1 MRYVDLDN
9 IKPGMRL
16 ARPIYNKAG
25 VLLYERGSAIKDL
38 SVIQN
43 IKGFGLIGLFIL
55 EPTEPVPPMTEE
67 DIEFERFQTMMT
79 FQIQEE
85 LNYIIEKKKDQK
97 LDTIAEAII
106 RAYGRRRR
114 KVNFIQGLRSKDD
127 YYYKHALNV
136 AILSAMIAHAMNVPA
151 HDQMEAVKASLVH
164 DIGKVRMP
172 AELYA
177 KPELSKEDKDAIT
190 QYELQGHMLI
200 GEAFMT
206 EPNLKRIATQTQRIL
221 KTGDFGAD
229 LKKIKVFPATRIM
242 TVAER
247 FDLQTAMQ
255 PGREPYSEIS
265 VLQEMRRAPEV
276 YDAKAINGLINSIT
290 LLMPGASVVLS
301 NGMKALV
308 LQTGDDILRPM
319 VLTFDTNRII
329 DLAHQSADDPIYVV
343 DTVKTLDNRVVM
355 DSSTLKQFG
364 FTANAQDAEVVQD
377 TAYVPSENDLT
388 EETEVKQ

>member
-1 MRYVDLDN
+1 MRYIDLDN

-16 ARPIYNKAG
+16 ARPIYNKSG
-25 VLLYERGSAIKDL
+25 VLLFERGSAIKDV
-38 SVIQN
+38 SVIQS
-43 IKGFGLIGLFIL
+43 IKGFGLIGLFVL

-85 LNYIIEKKKDQK
+85 LNYIIEKRKEQR
-97 LDTIAEAII
+97 LNNIAEAII
-106 RAYGRRRR
+106 RAYGRRR
-114 KVNFIQGLRSKDD
+114 KKLTFIQGLRSKDD

-136 AILSAMIAHAMNVPA
+136 AILSALIAHAMNVPA

-177 KPELSKEDKDAIT
+177 KAELTKEDKDAIT

-229 LKKIKVFPATRIM
+229 LKKIKVFTATRIM

-247 FDLQTAMQ
+247 FDLQTAIQ
-255 PGREPYSEIS
+255 PGRDPYSEIS
-265 VLQEMRRAPEV
+265 VLQEMRRAPDV
-276 YDAKAINGLINSIT
+276 YDPDAVNGLVNSIT
-290 LLMPGASVVLS
+290 LLMPGSSVVLS
-301 NGMKALV
+301 NGKKALV
-308 LQTGDDILRPM
+308 LQTGDDVLRPM
-319 VLTFDTNRII
+319 VLTFDTNQMI
-329 DLAHQSADDPIYVV
+329 DLSRQSLTEEQIYVV

-355 DSSTLKQFG
+355 DASAVKQFG
-364 FTANAQDAEVVQD
+364 FSAPAQEEVVQAA
-377 TAYVPSENDLT
+377 AYVP
-388 EETEVKQ
+388 EESNAPIGA